1 MDASNTKT
9 PLLII
14 AALIT
19 IYGILGWLDV
29 KNYAQGGWNA
39 TPTNIVTEVLEGSPA
54 QAGGLQVGDKI
65 LSLGGIATT
74 DSKALLARS
83 RPNVGETWE
92 FIVDRDG
99 AEVALDVTFGEL
111 VPERRFLAHAGFVVG
126 FCFVGFTMWAF
137 MRRQTDSTFAL
148 GLAGVLFSLAFI
160 TGPYVDSPT
169 LRNLDNAVASLLVW
183 IGVASILNFLLVH
196 LRSSGN
202 MLVYIPGLAAGLFT
216 MWRILGA
223 PESTDTLNTVGS
235 IIFGVC
241 AAFYLL
247 GSLYNV
253 YRGFS
258 SASAAERDAR
268 GLNLMLIGA
277 LVGLLPPF
285 IGIVA
290 GLIAPTLVL
299 PGSNFYFLFFVAVPI
314 TWSIAVLKEGGSAAG
329 A

>member
-29 KNYAQGGWNA
+29 KNYAQGGWNT

-54 QAGGLQVGDKI
+54 EAGGLQAGDKI

-74 DSKALLARS
+74 DTKGLLARP
-83 RPNVGETWE
+83 RPKIGETWE

-99 AEVALDVTFGEL
+99 TEVSLNVTFGEL
-111 VPERRFLAHAGFVVG
+111 VPERKFLAHAGFVAG
-126 FCFVGFTMWAF
+126 FCFIGFTMWAF
-137 MRRQTDSTFAL
+137 LRKQTDSTFAL

-160 TGPYVDSPT
+160 TGPYVDNPT
-169 LRNLDNAVASLLVW
+169 LRSVDNAVATLLVW
-183 IGVASILNFLLVH
+183 IGIASILNFLLVH
-196 LRSSGN
+196 LRSGGN
-202 MLVYIPGLAAGLFT
+202 RLVYIPGIAAGLFIV
-216 MWRILGA
+216 WRILAA

-235 IIFGVC
+235 IFIGLC

-253 YRGFS
+253 YQGFS
-258 SASAAERDAR
+258 GASAAERDAR

-285 IGIVA
+285 IGIAA
-290 GLIAPTLVL
+290 GIVAPTLVL